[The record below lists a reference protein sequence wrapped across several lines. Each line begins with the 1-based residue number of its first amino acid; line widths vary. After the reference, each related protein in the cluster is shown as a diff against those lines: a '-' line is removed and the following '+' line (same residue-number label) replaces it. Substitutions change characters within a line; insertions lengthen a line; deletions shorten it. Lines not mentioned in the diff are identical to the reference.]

1 MIWTLF
7 ILYEKISIRIDMQTI
22 TFIGNGNMGLS
33 IAKGLKDKY
42 NIEVVGRNLE
52 KLDQFEDH
60 LGVKVDKYLLDDF
73 DITEKTILFCVKPA
87 NVEEVGKKLKGKAR
101 VVFSVLAGTT
111 IEKLKKHLKTKAV
124 VRTMPNLA
132 ASAGASMTTLT
143 GDHNFR
149 KEAEVLLGAV
159 GDTLWL
165 ESEKEIDI
173 ATALAGS
180 GPAYLALI
188 AEALADGA
196 VKQGLKREDA
206 MAAMRGLF
214 SGFGKLIQE
223 IHPALLKDGVMS
235 PGGTTAAGYAALEDG
250 NVRAACINAIE
261 EAYTRAKEL

>member
-1 MIWTLF
+1 
-7 ILYEKISIRIDMQTI
+7 MQTI

-33 IAKGLKDKY
+33 IAKGLKGKY
-42 NIEVVGRNLE
+42 NIEVVGRDME
-52 KLDQFEDH
+52 KLDAFEEY
-60 LGVKVDKYLLDDF
+60 LGTKVDKYLIDNF
-73 DITEKTILFCVKPA
+73 DITDKTVLFCVKPA

-101 VVFSVLAGTT
+101 VLFSVLAGTSLA
-111 IEKLKKHLKTKAV
+111 KLKKYLKSKAV

-132 ASAGASMTTLT
+132 ASVGASMTTLT
-143 GDHNFR
+143 GDHRFR
-149 KEAEVLLGAV
+149 KEAEALLGAV

-206 MAAMRGLF
+206 MATMKGLF
-214 SGFGKLIQE
+214 SGFGELIQE
-223 IHPALLKDGVMS
+223 VHPALLKDGVMS

-250 NVRAACINAIE
+250 NVRAACMDAIE
-261 EAYTRAKEL
+261 QAYERAKKL